1 MVPQPEVCDLLHES
15 LFLLHLNKQHLP
27 AGPTLFC
34 DVDLVAASDAEFT
47 ACSQYFRQLLL
58 STSSPPP
65 SDPVLDTRHQPP
77 LLGG

>member
-1 MVPQPEVCDLLHES
+1 MVSWLEVLDPLHAGP
-15 LFLLHLNKQHLP
+15 FLLRLNEQRLP

-34 DVDLVAASDAEFT
+34 DVNLIATSNAKLAA
-47 ACSQYFRQLLL
+47 CCQYFRQLLL